1 MSCAVRVSAYAKINL
16 SLHVVGVRPDGYH
29 ELRTIFQSIALH
41 DTLTVR
47 LRPGPFA
54 LRCDDPDCPADDT
67 NLVWRA
73 AEQAWAASGR
83 RGALRD
89 VDIRLAK
96 RIPVRAGLGGGSS
109 DAAAAL
115 RALAALWRLKGAPV
129 REIAATLG
137 ADVPYFL
144 EGGTAL
150 GLDRGD
156 LLYPL
161 VDHPAAW
168 VTLVVPAFGVSTVEA
183 YRWWDDDAGRTLSGR
198 ASGRSTGAG
207 RTLLEPRA
215 AGPALLCPASELR
228 NDLQDPVAA
237 RHPEISRI
245 VSALRKAG
253 AFHAAM
259 SGSGSAVFGLFTR
272 RPDAVRAARAISK
285 SRRALGGPEGK
296 GPRNVLMTLVTKT
309 VNRAAYQRLAGIPA
323 HRINLPFAPRSL
335 GHS

>member
-16 SLHVVGVRPDGYH
+16 SLRVLGVRPDGYH

-47 LRPGPFA
+47 VRRGPFA
-54 LRCDDPDCPADDT
+54 LQCDDPDCPADET

-73 AEQAWAASGR
+73 AEHAWAASGR

-89 VDIRLAK
+89 VEIQLAK
-96 RIPVRAGLGGGSS
+96 RIPLQAGLGGGSS

-115 RALAALWRLKGAPV
+115 RLFGSIWRVKDALL

-144 EGGTAL
+144 EGGTVL

-156 LLYPL
+156 LLFPLADYP
-161 VDHPAAW
+161 PAW
-168 VTLVVPAFGVSTVEA
+168 VTLAVPSFGVSTKDA
-183 YRWWDDDAGRTLSGR
+183 YAWWDDLGGPNRVRPAH
-198 ASGRSTGAG
+198 
-207 RTLLEPRA
+207 
-215 AGPALLCPASELR
+215 AGPPLRGPAFE
-228 NDLQDPVAA
+228 NDLQGPVAA
-237 RHPEISRI
+237 HHPEIAQI

-253 AFHAAM
+253 AFHAAL
-259 SGSGSAVFGLFTR
+259 SGSGSAVFGLFSR
-272 RPDAVRAARAISK
+272 RPAAERAARAVDK
-285 SRRALGGPEGK
+285 KGGRALLT
-296 GPRNVLMTLVTKT
+296 RT

-335 GHS
+335 RHS

>member
-16 SLHVVGVRPDGYH
+16 SLRVVGVRPDGYH

-47 LRPGPFA
+47 VRPGPFA
-54 LRCDDPDCPADDT
+54 LRCDDPECPADET
-67 NLVWRA
+67 TLGWRA
-73 AEQAWAASGR
+73 AEQAWAATGR
-83 RGALRD
+83 RGTLRG
-89 VDIRLAK
+89 VEIRLAK
-96 RIPVRAGLGGGSS
+96 RIPIRAGLGGGSS

-115 RALAALWRLKGAPV
+115 RAFASLWRLKDAPV
-129 REIAATLG
+129 REIAARLG

-150 GLDRGD
+150 GLNRGD

-168 VTLVVPAFGVSTVEA
+168 VALVVPAFGVSTAEA
-183 YRWWDDDAGRTLSGR
+183 YQWWDEMGGSKRPRPTEARA
-198 ASGRSTGAG
+198 ASGPGTDLPHRKYVG
-207 RTLLEPRA
+207 RTLL
-215 AGPALLCPASELR
+215 GPASDLR
-228 NDLQDPVAA
+228 NDLQEPVAV
-237 RHPEISRI
+237 HYPEIARI
-245 VSALRKAG
+245 VSGLHKAG

-259 SGSGSAVFGLFTR
+259 SGSGSAVFGMFAR
-272 RPDAVRAARAISK
+272 REDAARAARAISK
-285 SRRALGGPEGK
+285 SRRALGGREGD
-296 GPRNVLMTLVTKT
+296 GPSDILVTRT